1 MADSNQLISLGI
13 GSPADIEHF
22 ILYGL
27 NISPVT
33 AAPSTA
39 VELDLLTAVGTG
51 LAMSTAGVGLALTT
65 VKGAGGLT
73 LTTERQNT

>member
-1 MADSNQLISLGI
+1 MADINQIISLGL
-13 GSPADIEHF
+13 GTPASIEHF
-22 ILYGL
+22 TLFGL
-27 NISPVT
+27 NVSPTVVQ
-33 AAPSTA
+33 PSTV

-65 VKGAGGLT
+65 VKAPGGLT